1 MKKKDTPVAGNSAV
15 LANVA
20 EKTKEIVLIDEN
32 LLKSK
37 VYSIRG
43 VKVMLDADL
52 AEIYGYSTKDFNRQ
66 VKNNLERFAED
77 FRFQLTKDEVALL
90 SRCKNFTLK
99 KSSENGRGSN
109 IKYNPYAFTE
119 QGIYMLMTVLKGE
132 LAIRQSMALI
142 RLFKEMKDYI
152 VAENQQLIG
161 ADGLAQLGAQ
171 TALNT
176 REIGLVR
183 QGLGN
188 LSNTVFS
195 MQDDLQKVMDN
206 FIDPNTYKHY
216 LIMNGQKLEADIAY
230 TQIYALAKKSIYV
243 IDEYVCVKTLDLLRG
258 VPEGLEIMIFSDQ
271 WGRQV
276 LTEAILADFRAA
288 RPDLTLSVRSAM
300 GIFHDRYVFIDYNE
314 ENEILYHCGPSSK
327 DAGNRVATVA
337 TLEFK
342 DLYHPLMDMLLKEA

>member
-1 MKKKDTPVAGNSAV
+1 MKKNVVAGNSAEFSLV
-15 LANVA
+15 
-20 EKTKEIVLIDEN
+20 DEN

-37 VYSIRG
+37 VYTIRG

-52 AEIYGYSTKDFNRQ
+52 AEIYGYSVKAFNQQ
-66 VKNNLERFAED
+66 VKNNAEKFPED
-77 FRFQLTKDEVALL
+77 FRFQLGREEYRKILGSKFL
-90 SRCKNFTLK
+90 TL
-99 KSSENGRGSN
+99 EQGRFS
-109 IKYNPYAFTE
+109 KTNPYAFTE
-119 QGIYMLMTVLKGE
+119 QGVYMLMTVLKGD
-132 LAIRQSMALI
+132 LATKQSIAI
-142 RLFKEMKDYI
+142 VRLFKDMKDYI
-152 VAENQQLIG
+152 VAENQQLLG

-183 QGLGN
+183 QDLGN

>member
-1 MKKKDTPVAGNSAV
+1 MKKNVVVGNSAEFSLV
-15 LANVA
+15 
-20 EKTKEIVLIDEN
+20 DESF
-32 LLKSK
+32 LKNK
-37 VYSIRG
+37 VYTIRG

-66 VKNNLERFAED
+66 VKNNIERFPEF
-77 FRFQLTKDEVALL
+77 FRFQLTVDEIAEL
-90 SRCKNFTLK
+90 SRCKNCTSMQIK
-99 KSSENGRGSN
+99 GVKGGRV
-109 IKYNPYAFTE
+109 YLPYAFTE

-132 LAIRQSMALI
+132 LAIKQSIAIML
-142 RLFKEMKDYI
+142 LFKEMKDYI
-152 VAENQQLIG
+152 VAENQQLLG

-183 QGLGN
+183 QDLGN

-342 DLYHPLMDMLLKEA
+342 DLYHPLMDLLLKEA